1 MQVELT
7 KKPKKVTI
15 ISGFPGFGLIGTITT
30 EFLIEHLKATQI
42 GHVITEDSPPIVAVH
57 NNKVIEPLG
66 IFYDNKH
73 NIVIVHGLNSI
84 TGQEW
89 KISEILVS
97 LVKDLQAK
105 ELITLEGVNSPNAT
119 INSHEIFYIGNNKLE
134 KIGLKQLKEGIIM
147 GVAGALLLKKDVVP
161 LTCLFAE
168 THSNLPDS
176 RSSAKV
182 IQVLDEYL
190 GLRVDNKPLL
200 EQAKKFEEKLKGFM
214 QQTKNANIEKEKKEL
229 NYLG

>member
-15 ISGFPGFGLIGTITT
+15 ITGFPGFGLVGTITT
-30 EFLIEHLKATQI
+30 EFLIDHLKAVSI
-42 GHVITEDSPPIVAVH
+42 GKIIVEETPPIVAVH
-57 NNKVIEPLG
+57 ENKIIEPLG

-73 NIVIVHGLNSI
+73 NIVIIHGLNSI
-84 TGQEW
+84 SGLEW
-89 KISEILVS
+89 KISEVLYRLI
-97 LVKDLQAK
+97 KDLEAK
-105 ELITLEGVNSPNAT
+105 EIITLEGVNSPGAT
-119 INSHEIFYIGNNKLE
+119 LDRHEVFYIGNNKFE

-147 GVAGALLLKKDVVP
+147 GIPGALLLKKGIP

-176 RSSAKV
+176 RASAKV
-182 IQVLDEYL
+182 IEILDEYL

-214 QQTKNANIEKEKKEL
+214 QKTKNAKVEQEKKEL

>member
-1 MQVELT
+1 MEVILT

-15 ISGFPGFGLIGTITT
+15 ITGFPGFGLIGTITT
-30 EFLIEHLKATQI
+30 EFLIEHLKALPI
-42 GHVITEDSPPIVAVH
+42 GKITVEESPPIVAVH
-57 NNKVIEPLG
+57 ESKIIEPLG

-84 TGQEW
+84 SGLEW
-89 KISEILVS
+89 KIGEVLEKLI
-97 LVKDLQAK
+97 KDLEAK
-105 ELITLEGVNSPNAT
+105 EIITLEGVNSPNAT
-119 INSHEIFYIGNNKLE
+119 LDSHEVFYIGNNKFE

-147 GVAGALLLKKDVVP
+147 GIPGALLLKKGIP

-176 RSSAKV
+176 RGSAK
-182 IQVLDEYL
+182 IIEILDEYL

-200 EQAKKFEEKLKGFM
+200 DQAKQFENKLKGYM
-214 QQTKNANIEKEKKEL
+214 QQSKNAQIEQEKKEL